1 MAAEYIN
8 KVGRRKEAVAR
19 VYLTAGTGEFKV
31 NGKSINEYFTVPQF
45 QKVVL
50 QSLEALGVVNNY
62 DIKVNVCGGG
72 FKGQAEA
79 IRMGIA
85 RALVEV
91 NPEDRVTLKKEGFL
105 RRDSRV
111 VERKKPGRPGARK
124 RFQFS
129 KR

>member
-1 MAAEYIN
+1 MEVIN
-8 KVGRRKEAVAR
+8 TVGRRKCSVAR
-19 VYLTAGTGEFKV
+19 IYLSAGKGEIKV
-31 NGKSINEYFTVPQF
+31 NGKDYKEYFTVPQF
-45 QKVVL
+45 QIVVA
-50 QSLEALGVVNNY
+50 QPLEKLNVLENY
-62 DIKVNVCGGG
+62 DVKVNVNGGG

-85 RALVEV
+85 RALVEL
-91 NPEDRVTLKKEGFL
+91 NQEDRVTLKKEGFL

>member
-1 MAAEYIN
+1 MAVEFIN

-19 VYLTAGTGEFKV
+19 VYLTAGTGEFKI
-31 NGKSINEYFTVPQF
+31 NGKEIKEYFTVPQF

-105 RRDSRV
+105 RRDARV

>member
-1 MAAEYIN
+1 MEVIN
-8 KVGRRKEAVAR
+8 TVGRRKCSVAR
-19 VYLTAGTGEFKV
+19 IYLSAGKGEIKV
-31 NGKSINEYFTVPQF
+31 NGKDYKEYFTVPQF
-45 QKVVL
+45 QIVVA
-50 QSLEALGVVNNY
+50 QPLEKLNVLENY
-62 DIKVNVCGGG
+62 DVKVNVCGGG

-85 RALVEV
+85 RALVEL
-91 NPEDRVTLKKEGFL
+91 NQEDRVALKKEGFL